1 MNLAEIKRM
10 AASLQKAMFN
20 RGRSYSIGMWK
31 SHFKG
36 NGLQFKEHQVY
47 SYGDEVR
54 FIDWKITART
64 NHPYIKTFE
73 EERNLKIQIVIDASP
88 SMFDG
93 HYEKSKLQCAL
104 EIACLIIVLAGKTRD
119 LVNVILIHEEV
130 TELRE
135 LSGDIGLIKLIKTMQ
150 TIGLVNADG
159 TCTRLKILKKIPS
172 PDEVQKNVFKK
183 SGKIKEIVILS
194 DFENYFKDESFFK
207 EFLNVHFH
215 LFRLWSGFESGEQRS
230 ISIEATNVGK
240 SKGSVH
246 LFESQ
251 EEIPYRKEMKDID
264 IRKNHLELFI
274 GKMN

>member
-93 HYEKSKLQCAL
+93 YYEKSKLQCAL

-150 TIGLVNADG
+150 SIGLVNNDG
-159 TCTRLKILKKIPS
+159 TCTRLKMFNKVPS
-172 PDEVQKNVFKK
+172 PIEVQKNVFKK

-194 DFENYFKDESFFK
+194 DFENYFNDESFFK

-215 LFRLWSGFESGEQRS
+215 LFRLWSGFESGEQKS
-230 ISIEATNVGK
+230 VSLEARNVGHSK
-240 SKGSVH
+240 SNVH

-251 EEIPYRKEMKDID
+251 TDIPFRKEMKDID

>member
-54 FIDWKITART
+54 FIDWKLTART

-93 HYEKSKLQCAL
+93 FYEKSKIQCAL
-104 EIACLIIVLAGKTRD
+104 EIACLIIVMAGKTRD
-119 LVNVILIHEEV
+119 LVNIIIVHEEV

-135 LSGDIGLIKLIKTMQ
+135 LSGDIGLIKLIKAMQ
-150 TIGLVNADG
+150 NQGLLNPDG
-159 TCTRLKILKKIPS
+159 TCVRLKQFRKIPS
-172 PDEVQKNVFKK
+172 ELDVRKIVHKK
-183 SGKIKEIVILS
+183 IGKIKEVVILS

-207 EFLNVHFH
+207 EFLKVHFH
-215 LFRLWSGFESGEQRS
+215 LFRLWSGFESGELKS
-230 ISIEATNVGK
+230 VALEAENISKGK
-240 SKGSVH
+240 SNIH
-246 LFESQ
+246 LFESLD
-251 EEIPYRKEMKDID
+251 EIPFVKGMKDID
-264 IRKNHLELFI
+264 IRKNHLDLFI